1 MGSSVVAEHF
11 NMTHQA
17 RILELA
23 SQISKDT
30 GKVNDY
36 LVSHGLPQPSFGI
49 DGPTN
54 LSLESP
60 EAEAARLNSIG
71 ASMELVDLLQ
81 GPVSCLRPAM
91 SASSLEA
98 IYRWNIPSKVPLD
111 GGLISFSALAG
122 KCNMYEP
129 NLRRILR
136 YAILYHRVFQEPRRG
151 FVTHS
156 AASALLVKDP
166 ATFDALGM
174 MFDESWQAFARVGS
188 SS

>member
-1 MGSSVVAEHF
+1 
-11 NMTHQA
+11 MTHQA

-23 SQISKDT
+23 TQISKDT

-36 LVSHGLPQPSFGI
+36 LVSKGLPQPSFGI

-54 LSLESP
+54 LTLESP
-60 EAEAARLNSIG
+60 EAEAARLNAVG
-71 ASMELVDLLQ
+71 ASMELADLLQ

-91 SASSLEA
+91 DASSLEA

-111 GGLISFSALAG
+111 GGHISFSALAEQ
-122 KCNMYEP
+122 CSMYEP

-136 YAILYHRVFQEPRRG
+136 YAIIYHRVFQEPRPG
-151 FVTHS
+151 FVAHS

-166 ATFDALGM
+166 AAFDALGTM
-174 MFDESWQAFARVGS
+174 YDESWQAATRVESSSYLLFARL
-188 SS
+188 

>member
-1 MGSSVVAEHF
+1 
-11 NMTHQA
+11 MTQQA

-30 GKVNDY
+30 AKVNDY
-36 LVSHGLPQPSFGI
+36 LVSQGLPQPSFGI
-49 DGPTN
+49 DGPVN

-60 EAEAARLNSIG
+60 EAEAARLDTIG
-71 ASMELVDLLQ
+71 ASMELADLLQ
-81 GPVSCLRPAM
+81 GPVACLRPAIN
-91 SASSLEA
+91 ASSLEA

-111 GGLISFSALAG
+111 GGPISFSALAEE
-122 KCNMYEP
+122 CNMYEP

-136 YAILYHRVFQEPRRG
+136 YAILYHRVFQEPRPG

-174 MFDESWQAFARVGS
+174 MYDESWQAFARVS
-188 SS
+188 CPRYLLFAIF